1 MSDIDSI
8 LKKIEQL
15 SSEIE
20 SLKKENLE
28 LKNNQHNEEKRKALL
43 SYRGIVDFKTQG
55 KLLENILCVLN
66 EEREEKL
73 EAEDFEKDW
82 LRKLKTEEI
91 VELYREGKLPK
102 VD

>member
-20 SLKKENLE
+20 NLKKENLE
-28 LKNNQHNEEKRKALL
+28 LKNNQHNEDKRKALL
-43 SYRGIVDFKTQG
+43 SYRGIASCKTQG
-55 KLLENILCVLN
+55 RLLENVLDILN
-66 EEREEKL
+66 EESEEKL
-73 EAEDFEKDW
+73 EAKDFEKDGF
-82 LRKLKTEEI
+82 LKLKSEEI
-91 VELYREGKLPK
+91 IELYREGKIPK